1 MRLSKIKLAGFKSF
15 VDPTV
20 ISFPSNLVGVV
31 GPNGCGKS
39 NVIDAVRWVM
49 GESSASR
56 LRGDSITDV
65 IFKGSSSRKPVGAA
79 AVELIFDNTTTTIE
93 GEYAKYNEISIRR
106 VVSRDGISNYYLN
119 GVRCRR
125 KDITGIF
132 LGTGLGPRSY
142 SIIEQGM
149 ISRMIE
155 AKPEEMRVFVEE
167 AAGISKYKERRKET
181 SSRITRTK
189 DNLDRLLDVIDEVD
203 KQINH
208 LNRQAKTAERYK
220 TMKQEERRLSA
231 DILAIRIRDLNDDA
245 IKIEKIFS
253 EKKLLLDSKIAEQR
267 KIEAELES
275 HRLEQNEKSD
285 NFNKVQANYYKVSSE
300 ISRLEQSIEYSV
312 EIESRQIKDLEQA
325 IENAKEIES
334 HISLDQEQIVDIDDT
349 LSKLKPNI
357 DNATKTEKIA
367 KESLLAAEQDI
378 SKWQNEWDDLQLKK
392 NTFTQIISIESTRL
406 SDAESALVINS
417 EKINAIKND
426 VSSDEIN
433 ELEHQIERLTVKN
446 DNDATNR
453 ASLENSLISI
463 NKNILDLRQKN
474 TSMTVVSESENKALR
489 DKESELFRLN
499 ALQDAAYGDSED
511 QSIKWL
517 ERSGLSKN
525 KRIAQNLNVSNGWEI
540 AVETVLGD
548 YLEGLCMN
556 SMEQAIDTVSGFEGG
571 RVTLIDNKCSMNKA
585 DFDPETLASKVENAP
600 DAIYS
605 LLENVFIANS
615 IDHATEI
622 VERSKKNSSAITTKG
637 VWIGRNWLRL
647 FHEKSKNE
655 SSFLSREKSIR
666 ELEKEIN
673 QLVFNNKQADDDL
686 NEIRKN
692 LDETETKKDKL
703 QDQLSE
709 SINIYLESKEDLNA
723 SRIKHDQLKIIKS
736 NSNNEINSL
745 ESEKENLD
753 KIILNSKS
761 ELVTASESLEQ
772 LELLSS
778 NLEMEKNKLNGEL
791 TRVRDQYEVD
801 RKIAQDMIIQYE
813 SNKSTKQSAAQ
824 NLERMITQKNHF
836 ESRKNDIQEQMQLN
850 RQPLMDSK
858 NLLED
863 QLSEKIKAESEL
875 NTARKILEKIEH
887 ELTSMD
893 QLRLT
898 TERSV
903 QDANQDLNQ
912 SKEELQIIKIRREGL
927 EEQIQQTQFE
937 YAKLIDEM
945 QESSSLILFEES
957 LEKVSA
963 KINRLGPINLA
974 AIDELKVNE
983 ERKEYLDSQLNDLN
997 NALSTLEGAIR
1008 KIDRETK
1015 SRFRETFNKVNA
1027 GFEKLFP
1034 RLFGGGRAYMELIG
1048 DDLLSAGV
1056 TVMARPPGK
1065 RNSTI
1070 NLLSGGEKALT
1081 AVALVFAIFELN
1093 PSPFCMLDEVDAPLD
1108 DTNVNRFC
1116 EIVKD
1121 MSEKVQFI
1129 FITHNKAT
1137 MELARQLSGVTM
1149 QEPGV
1154 SRLVSVDLDEAMK
1167 MTVD

>member
-1 MRLSKIKLAGFKSF
+1 M
-15 VDPTV
+15 
-20 ISFPSNLVGVV
+20 
-31 GPNGCGKS
+31 
-39 NVIDAVRWVM
+39 
-49 GESSASR
+49 
-56 LRGDSITDV
+56 
-65 IFKGSSSRKPVGAA
+65 
-79 AVELIFDNTTTTIE
+79 
-93 GEYAKYNEISIRR
+93 
-106 VVSRDGISNYYLN
+106 
-119 GVRCRR
+119 
-125 KDITGIF
+125 
-132 LGTGLGPRSY
+132 
-142 SIIEQGM
+142 
-149 ISRMIE
+149 
-155 AKPEEMRVFVEE
+155 
-167 AAGISKYKERRKET
+167 
-181 SSRITRTK
+181 
-189 DNLDRLLDVIDEVD
+189 
-203 KQINH
+203 
-208 LNRQAKTAERYK
+208 
-220 TMKQEERRLSA
+220 
-231 DILAIRIRDLNDDA
+231 
-245 IKIEKIFS
+245 
-253 EKKLLLDSKIAEQR
+253 
-267 KIEAELES
+267 
-275 HRLEQNEKSD
+275 
-285 NFNKVQANYYKVSSE
+285 
-300 ISRLEQSIEYSV
+300 
-312 EIESRQIKDLEQA
+312 EIESRQTKDLEQA
-325 IENAKEIES
+325 IENAREIES

-433 ELEHQIERLTVKN
+433 ELEHEIERLTVKN

-453 ASLENSLISI
+453 ISLENSLTSI

-474 TSMTVVSESENKALR
+474 ISMTAVSESENKALR

-556 SMEQAIDTVSGFEGG
+556 SMEQAIDTISGFQGG
-571 RVTLIDNKCSMNKA
+571 RFTLIDNKCSMNKE

-666 ELEKEIN
+666 ELEKEIK

-709 SINIYLESKEDLNA
+709 SI
-723 SRIKHDQLKIIKS
+723 
-736 NSNNEINSL
+736 
-745 ESEKENLD
+745 NLD

-863 QLSEKIKAESEL
+863 QLSEKIEAESEL
-875 NTARKILEKIEH
+875 NKAEK
-887 ELTSMD
+887 
-893 QLRLT
+893 
-898 TERSV
+898 
-903 QDANQDLNQ
+903 
-912 SKEELQIIKIRREGL
+912 K
-927 EEQIQQTQFE
+927 
-937 YAKLIDEM
+937 
-945 QESSSLILFEES
+945 
-957 LEKVSA
+957 
-963 KINRLGPINLA
+963 
-974 AIDELKVNE
+974 
-983 ERKEYLDSQLNDLN
+983 
-997 NALSTLEGAIR
+997 
-1008 KIDRETK
+1008 
-1015 SRFRETFNKVNA
+1015 
-1027 GFEKLFP
+1027 
-1034 RLFGGGRAYMELIG
+1034 
-1048 DDLLSAGV
+1048 
-1056 TVMARPPGK
+1056 
-1065 RNSTI
+1065 
-1070 NLLSGGEKALT
+1070 
-1081 AVALVFAIFELN
+1081 
-1093 PSPFCMLDEVDAPLD
+1093 
-1108 DTNVNRFC
+1108 
-1116 EIVKD
+1116 
-1121 MSEKVQFI
+1121 
-1129 FITHNKAT
+1129 
-1137 MELARQLSGVTM
+1137 
-1149 QEPGV
+1149 
-1154 SRLVSVDLDEAMK
+1154 
-1167 MTVD
+1167 

>member
-1 MRLSKIKLAGFKSF
+1 MRLSKVKLAGFKSF

-79 AVELIFDNTTTTIE
+79 AVELIFDNTATTIE

-155 AKPEEMRVFVEE
+155 AKPEEMRVFIEE

-181 SSRITRTK
+181 SSRIIRTK

-220 TMKQEERRLSA
+220 TMKHEERRLSA

-245 IKIEKIFS
+245 IEIEKVFA
-253 EKKLLLDSKIAEQR
+253 EKKLLLDSKVAEQR

-275 HRLEQNEKSD
+275 YRLEQNEKSD
-285 NFNKVQANYYKVSSE
+285 NFNKAQANYYKVGSE
-300 ISRLEQSIEYSV
+300 ISRLEQSIEYST
-312 EIESRQIKDLEQA
+312 EIESRQKNDLEQA
-325 IENAKEIES
+325 IKNAEEIED
-334 HISLDQEQIVDIDDT
+334 HISLDQEQITDIDSM

-357 DNATKTEKIA
+357 DDATQTEQMA
-367 KESLLAAEQDI
+367 KESLLASEQNI
-378 SKWQNEWDDLQLKK
+378 KKWQNEWEDLQIKK
-392 NTFTQIISIESTRL
+392 NAFSQNISIESTRL
-406 SDAESALVINS
+406 ADAESALII
-417 EKINAIKND
+417 INAKVNKIK
-426 VSSDEIN
+426 SDASADELNEI
-433 ELEHQIERLTVKN
+433 EHQIKKLIVIN
-446 DNDATNR
+446 DNNR
-453 ASLENSLISI
+453 ENRVTLENSLSSI
-463 NKNILDLRQKN
+463 NENILKLRQKN
-474 TSMTVVSESENKALR
+474 NSMTASSESESKALR

-499 ALQDAAYGDSED
+499 ALQDAAYGNSEG

-517 ERSGLSKN
+517 EKSGLSKN
-525 KRIAQNLNVSNGWEI
+525 KRIAQNLNVANGWEI

-556 SMEQAIDTVSGFEGG
+556 SMQQAIDTVKDFKEG
-571 RVTLIDNKCSMNKA
+571 RVTLIDNKCSSNNG
-585 DFDPETLASKVENAP
+585 DFNPETLASKVENAP
-600 DAIYS
+600 DAIYL
-605 LLENVFIANS
+605 LLENVFVANS
-615 IDHATEI
+615 LDHATEI
-622 VERSKKNSSAITTKG
+622 VEHSAKNISAITSKG
-637 VWIGRNWLRL
+637 VWLGKDWLRL

-655 SSFLSREKSIR
+655 SSFISREKSIR
-666 ELEKEIN
+666 MLEKEIKE
-673 QLVFNNKQADDDL
+673 LIFNNNRAEDELIQ
-686 NEIRKN
+686 IRKK
-692 LDETETKKDKL
+692 LDETETQKDKL
-703 QDQLSE
+703 QDQITE
-709 SINIYLESKEDLNA
+709 SINIYLKSKDELNTY
-723 SRIKHDQLKIIKS
+723 RNQRDQLKILKS
-736 NSNNEINSL
+736 NSNNEISSL
-745 ESEKENLD
+745 ESEKKNLN
-753 KIILNSKS
+753 KIILSSKS
-761 ELVTASESLEQ
+761 ELEAASKSLDQ

-778 NLEMEKNKLNGEL
+778 NLEIEKSKLDTEL
-791 TRVRDQYEVD
+791 ARVRDQYEVD
-801 RKIAQDMIIQYE
+801 RTNAQNMIIQYE
-813 SNKSTKQSAAQ
+813 SNKSSKQSAAQ

-836 ESRKNDIQEQMQLN
+836 ESRKNDIQEQIQLN
-850 RQPLMDSK
+850 RQPLLDNK

-875 NTARKILEKIEH
+875 NKARKILEKIEH

-893 QLRLT
+893 QQRLK

-903 QDANQDLNQ
+903 QEANEDLSQ

-927 EEQIQQTQFE
+927 DEQIQQTQFE
-937 YAKLIDEM
+937 YITLIEEM
-945 QESSSLILFEES
+945 QEASSLSLFEEN
-957 LEKVSA
+957 LEKVTA

-974 AIDELKVNE
+974 AIDELKINE

-1015 SRFRETFNKVNA
+1015 SRFRETFNKVNL

-1167 MTVD
+1167 MTAD